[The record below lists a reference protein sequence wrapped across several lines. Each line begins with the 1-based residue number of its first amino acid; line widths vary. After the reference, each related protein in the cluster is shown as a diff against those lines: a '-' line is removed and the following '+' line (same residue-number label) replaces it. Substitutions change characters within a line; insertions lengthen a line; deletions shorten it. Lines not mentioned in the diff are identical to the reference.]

1 MANGRNKLRRGDAG
15 RDAGGFVALPWS
27 VPDSPAYLRLSMH
40 ARALLLE
47 VARQRRDPPDP
58 GEGQRGR
65 GWMMPSTYRNRPT
78 QLRSLSCC

>member
-15 RDAGGFVALPWS
+15 RDADGIEDLPWS

-47 VARQRRDPPDP
+47 VARQRRDPPDR
-58 GEGQRGR
+58 GEGQM
-65 GWMMPSTYRNRPT
+65 GWGWIMPSTYRNRPT
-78 QLRSLSCC
+78 QLRSLSC

>member
-1 MANGRNKLRRGDAG
+1 M
-15 RDAGGFVALPWS
+15 ALPWA
-27 VPDSPAYLRLSMH
+27 VLDSPAYLSLSMH